1 MYKVKVVNPFFI
13 KGILKSDRKIDPK
26 LFNKN
31 ELEEIVCIM
40 QESYWELKKEHNE
53 LLNTL
58 EKEENDYET

>member
-13 KGILKSDRKIDPK
+13 QGILKSDRKIDPK

-58 EKEENDYET
+58 EKEENNYET

>member
-40 QESYWELKKEHNE
+40 QESYCELKKEHNE

-58 EKEENDYET
+58 EKEENNYET

>member
-40 QESYWELKKEHNE
+40 QESYLELKKEHNE

-58 EKEENDYET
+58 EKEENNYET

>member
-31 ELEEIVCIM
+31 ELEEIVRIM
-40 QESYWELKKEHNE
+40 QESYLELKKEHNE

-58 EKEENDYET
+58 EKEENNYET